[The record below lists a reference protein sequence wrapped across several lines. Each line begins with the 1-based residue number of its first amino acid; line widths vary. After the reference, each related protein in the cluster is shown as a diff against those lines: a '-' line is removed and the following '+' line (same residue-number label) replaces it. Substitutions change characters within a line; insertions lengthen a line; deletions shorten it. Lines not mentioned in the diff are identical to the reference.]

1 MGRTPIEPGLLS
13 RVIARVTGR
22 VRDTDTD
29 TAFMGPGQPQ
39 QLQVQTVEPA
49 RVWDYPASFNL
60 RQRPLRESGMT
71 FEQLRA
77 LADNLDI
84 LRLAIETRK
93 DQMCR
98 LDWQIRSREGKG
110 SEDPA
115 VKSISDALR
124 YPDQEHSWA
133 AWLRMLLEE
142 AFVCDAVVVHPRY
155 ARGGGLYGLELI
167 DGSTIK
173 RVIDRAGRTP
183 LPPDVAYQQ
192 IIKGIIVGNY
202 NRDQLMYFSRN
213 KRIHKVYGYSHVEQI
228 VLMVNIALR
237 RQKLVLDYYT
247 EGNVPD
253 SLCGVP
259 EEWTPDQITA
269 FQTYWDALVES
280 DAAAKRKVKFVPG
293 AIAQNYKPVREPELK
308 GEYDEWIA
316 RVVAYAFSLP
326 PTAFIRQN
334 NRATAESS
342 QVSSLEEGLEPTKVF
357 VQSIMDLVL
366 AKIFGR
372 PDLEFVFRYE
382 STLDRLKQAQIHE
395 VYIRSGVI
403 SPNEARAE
411 IGLAPREGGEK
422 YAEELKK
429 EQIEQSGQVKI
440 DNRERAA
447 IRSNVSDPAN
457 STAS

>member
-1 MGRTPIEPGLLS
+1 MGRTPIEPGILS
-13 RVIARVTGR
+13 RVISRVTGR

-39 QLQVQTVEPA
+39 ALQVQNVEPT
-49 RVWDYPASFNL
+49 RTWDYPASFNL
-60 RQRPLRESGMT
+60 RQRPMRESGMT

-77 LADNLDI
+77 LADSLDI

-98 LDWQIRSREGKG
+98 LDWQIRFREGKKADD
-110 SEDPA
+110 SSLQTITEA
-115 VKSISDALR
+115 FR
-124 YPDQEHSWA
+124 YPDQEHSWSS
-133 AWLRMLLEE
+133 WLRILLEE
-142 AFVCDAVVVHPRY
+142 LFITDAVVVHPRY

-213 KRIHKVYGYSHVEQI
+213 KRVHRVYGYSHVEQI
-228 VLMVNIALR
+228 VMMVNIALR

-259 EEWTPDQITA
+259 EEWTPDQITS

-280 DAAAKRKVKFVPG
+280 DMASKRKVKFVPG
-293 AIAQNYKPVREPELK
+293 SIAQNYKPTREPELK

-326 PTAFIRQN
+326 PTAFIQQN

-342 QVSSLEEGLEPTKVF
+342 QVSSLEEGIEPTKVF
-357 VQSIMDLVL
+357 IQSIMDLVL
-366 AKIFGR
+366 AKIFNR

-403 SPNEARAE
+403 CANEARAE
-411 IGLAPREGGEK
+411 IGLAPRDGGEK
-422 YAEELKK
+422 FAEQLKE
-429 EQIEQSGQVKI
+429 EQIKQSGQVKI
-440 DNRERAA
+440 DNREQAS
-447 IRSNVSDPAN
+447 IRSNAADPAN
-457 STAS
+457 STS